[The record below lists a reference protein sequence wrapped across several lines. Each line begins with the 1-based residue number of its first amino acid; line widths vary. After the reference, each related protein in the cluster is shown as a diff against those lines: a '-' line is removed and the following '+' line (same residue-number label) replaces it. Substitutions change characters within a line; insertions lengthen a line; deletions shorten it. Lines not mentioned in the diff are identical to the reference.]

1 MLSFCSCINHALF
14 RAWFSYVHFQEGG
27 ETLAYDGTLKFD
39 TRVDSSGF
47 KAGIEKIGSIAKTG
61 LKTAVTAI
69 GAVSAAFSAGIV
81 SGVKYNSQMEQYI
94 TSFGTMLGS
103 AEKATAL
110 VNDLKEMGAKTPF
123 ETADLA
129 KGSQTLLAFGIT
141 AKDLLPTMQ
150 MLGDVS
156 QGNKERFDS
165 LTLAFAQVSS
175 AGKLSGQDLLQFVNA
190 GFNPLN
196 EIAKVTGESM
206 EDLRERMS
214 DGGVSADEVAQ
225 AFKRA
230 TSEGGQFYQAMEAQ
244 SQTFNGQL
252 STLKDNVSSFVG
264 EVTQGVS
271 NTLKDEVLPM
281 VNGWLT
287 ELQTAFQNGGAKGL
301 ASAIGS
307 ILAEACAEVA
317 QAAPGVIEMAVQVIQ
332 SFVSG
337 IRKNS
342 SKLLDA
348 ARQIVSAL
356 VDGLV
361 KLLPIQV
368 QKPVKDTINI
378 LKKSFQ
384 DGGLKSAINTI
395 KTLVQ
400 NLGTILTRTAKTILP
415 PLANAVDFLAG
426 NLKTILPLLTG
437 AVTAWKAWQIA
448 QNVKGWM
455 EGATTA
461 IAAAAAATTAET
473 AATGASTAALS
484 LKEVAVGVLTGQIGL
499 ATAAQTLWNAVMN
512 ANPIGLVITAVAAL
526 GAAIGALT
534 LIMGDIRTEEE
545 ILYDK
550 QLALGE
556 SFGEAAQAAVDF
568 QDGIKTAE
576 SHLSSFDD
584 TLFASSEKQQELQ
597 QNMEEVQNGITTI
610 CKTAAD
616 ERRGYT
622 EEEIKQLD
630 EYFQKLAE
638 LNQEQYDIQAAKMEA
653 VREQAVEI
661 AETNQGSLEEYQAL
675 SQEWIATAQEQY
687 DAQIQLANDQAI
699 NEIALLKQK
708 YGDKATMDN
717 EEYAKEYETIQA
729 RKEKNIQ
736 SAQDEVAAVTTAFAE
751 GYIERAE
758 NLQGWLL
765 AQSELH
771 KQEEEEIKRNKDK
784 EKELAEDAAE
794 AIKKIEEDQTLTEQG
809 KRAERDRILQE
820 YNDAMEEESTR
831 HADEMKRINSA
842 MSTAMN
848 DEQEIQLGV
857 WLSLVSDAELYGGKL
872 TKKSEKMAEGFI
884 ASFDR
889 LPEDTK
895 TSAKDAMKGMLEGLE
910 EEEPSLYSKAASVA
924 GGILGQLNKIFD
936 IHSPSK
942 ATRKIFKR
950 VMEGGEKGLEDE
962 TPSLLKQTTGV
973 AESVTKGFQKVKFN
987 ASALVQKMKNA
998 IASQSRLLVS
1008 PAVSTAAW
1016 KSVQPT
1022 YAYAGDTS
1030 AEPPATKYQIDIPL
1044 YLNGQEIAKA
1054 TAEYTDAELQEIN
1067 RRKERG
1073 G

>member
-1 MLSFCSCINHALF
+1 M
-14 RAWFSYVHFQEGG
+14 
-27 ETLAYDGTLKFD
+27 AYDGTLKFD

-61 LKTAVTAI
+61 LKTAATAI
-69 GAVSAAFSAGIV
+69 GAVSAAFSAGVV

-103 AEKATAL
+103 AEKATSL
-110 VNDLKEMGAKTPF
+110 VNNLKEMGAKTPF

-129 KGSQTLLAFGIT
+129 KGSQTLLAFGT
-141 AKDLLPTMQ
+141 AAEDLMPTLQ

-175 AGKLSGQDLLQFVNA
+175 AGKLSGQDLLQFINA

-206 EDLRERMS
+206 EGLRDRMS
-214 DGGVSADEVAQ
+214 QGGVSADEVAQ
-225 AFKRA
+225 AFKQA

-244 SQTFNGQL
+244 SQTFSGQL

-264 EVTQGVS
+264 EVTQGVN

-287 ELQTAFQNGGAKGL
+287 ELQTAFQSGGAEGL
-301 ASAIGS
+301 ASSLGS
-307 ILAEACAEVA
+307 VLAEACTEVA

-332 SFVSG
+332 SFISG

-348 ARQIVSAL
+348 AKQIVSAL

-361 KLLPIQV
+361 KLLPNQI

-384 DGGLKSAINTI
+384 DGGLKSAIDTI
-395 KTLVQ
+395 KTLMQ
-400 NLGTILTRTAKTILP
+400 NLGTILTRVAKTILP

-426 NLKTILPLLTG
+426 NLKIILPLLTG
-437 AVTAWKAWQIA
+437 AVTAFKAWQIA

-455 EGATTA
+455 DGAAKA
-461 IAAAAAATTAET
+461 IAAAATATTAEA

-484 LKEVAVGVLTGQIGL
+484 LKEIAVGVLTGKIGL
-499 ATAAQTLWNAVMN
+499 ATAAQQIWNAVMN
-512 ANPIGLVITAVAAL
+512 ANPIGLVITAVTTL
-526 GAAIGALT
+526 GAVIGGLS
-534 LIMGDIRTEEE
+534 LIMGDIRSEEE
-545 ILYDK
+545 ILHD
-550 QLALGE
+550 QQMALGE
-556 SFGEAAQAAVDF
+556 SFGEAAQAAVNF
-568 QDGIKTAE
+568 QDGIESAE

-597 QNMEEVQNGITTI
+597 QNMEEVQQGITTI
-610 CKTAAD
+610 CQTAME

-622 EEEIKQLD
+622 ESEIQQLD
-630 EYFQKLAE
+630 EYFERLAE
-638 LNQEQYDIQAAKMEA
+638 LNQEQYDIQAQKMEA

-661 AETNQGSLEEYQAL
+661 AETNRGSLEEYQAL

-687 DAQIQLANDQAI
+687 DAQIQLANDHAI

-717 EEYAKEYETIQA
+717 EEYAKEYEAIQA
-729 RKEKNIQ
+729 RKEQNIQ
-736 SAQDEVAAVTTAFAE
+736 SAQEEVAAVTTAFAE
-751 GYIERAE
+751 GYLERSE

-765 AQSELH
+765 TQKELQ
-771 KQEEEEIKRNKDK
+771 KQEEDEEKKHNDTLEQLRQDK
-784 EKELAEDAAE
+784 ADAIE
-794 AIKKIEEDQTLTEQG
+794 AIEENERLNESQKNQQKEEVR
-809 KRAERDRILQE
+809 RAYHTQEINENQRHQEELNRI
-820 YNDAMEEESTR
+820 Y
-831 HADEMKRINSA
+831 SA
-842 MSTAMN
+842 MSVDMN
-848 DEQEIQLGV
+848 DEQKEQLGV
-857 WLSLVSDAELYGGKL
+857 WMALVSNAEIYGGKL
-872 TKKSEKMAEGFI
+872 TEKSEKMAEGFI
-884 ASFDR
+884 SAYDH
-889 LPEDTK
+889 LPEDAK
-895 TSAKDAMKGMLEGLE
+895 TSMKETMQGMLGGLE
-910 EEEPSLYSKAASVA
+910 EKEPTLYSKAANIAGSV
-924 GGILGQLNKIFD
+924 LGQLNKIFD

-962 TPSLLKQTTGV
+962 EPALLKQTAGV

-998 IASQSRLLVS
+998 IASQSRMLVS

-1030 AEPPATKYQIDIPL
+1030 AETPATKYQIDIPL

-1067 RRKERG
+1067 KRKERG